1 MANPHPAHQRWSDA
15 EILDAL
21 RQTGT
26 QRGAYRLLS
35 GRDLRAS
42 PGHFRVRCVR
52 LLAGEAMQRES
63 KAGRD
68 VRAEAARAEVDEPP
82 PAGVVAAPSFAKGH
96 GGEEATEAP
105 DEKPPDRDRCVR
117 AVMAGRVVVVS
128 DVHAPY
134 HDVRAWGAFV
144 GAVRLLRPDALVI
157 GGDFLDCYA
166 ISSHSRDPKRRANL
180 AWEVDQA
187 AVLLAELTDAAPN
200 ARKWYLEGNHE
211 YRLPRYIAD
220 RAPELDGMAIPLAE
234 RLGLARR
241 GWTWVDSQ
249 EYLQIG
255 KMCFAHGWRCG
266 KYALPQSLQEWGG
279 CLAFG
284 HSHRL
289 GVWYSGDVRGSDH
302 VGINT
307 GWLGDVGAIDYRYRA
322 TAERD
327 WQHGFGVIEIAQD
340 GTAFAHAVPV
350 IDGVTMV
357 GNRRVAG

>member
-1 MANPHPAHQRWSDA
+1 MAERWIDGRPRYTDDQ
-15 EILDAL
+15 IITAL
-21 RQTGT
+21 RLRGT
-26 QRGAYRLLS
+26 QLGAYCLLR
-35 GRDLRAS
+35 GDEHIRKVPGYFGDRCARLRARAAATI
-42 PGHFRVRCVR
+42 P
-52 LLAGEAMQRES
+52 RES
-63 KAGRD
+63 VAAVP
-68 VRAEAARAEVDEPP
+68 VREAAAE
-82 PAGVVAAPSFAKGH
+82 PSSAKGQ
-96 GGEEATEAP
+96 GREEAGPVA
-105 DEKPPDRDRCVR
+105 DEKPPDRDRCVH
-117 AVMAGRVVVVS
+117 VPFAGRVVVVS

-134 HDVRAWGAFV
+134 HDARAWAAFV
-144 GAVRLLRPDALVI
+144 AAVRLLRPDGLVI
-157 GGDFLDCYA
+157 GGDFLDCYS

-180 AWEVDQA
+180 AWEVDTA
-187 AVLLAELTDAAPN
+187 AVLLAELTEAAPT

-220 RAPELDGMAIPLAE
+220 RAPELDGMAMSLAE
-234 RLGLARR
+234 RMRFDRL

-249 EYLQIG
+249 SYLQTG

-266 KYALPQSLQEWGG
+266 KYALPQSVQEWGG

-327 WQHGFGVIEIAQD
+327 WQHGFGVIEIAEN

-357 GNRRVAG
+357 GNRTVRG